1 MQITV
6 TQHDFTEAMR
16 KLRPDNFSYEGQIA
30 LFDYLEQYE
39 EDTGEQIELD
49 VIALCC
55 EYSEVALED
64 LPNVYLHLVNYE
76 ADADAEAITIE
87 EWIDLLQAHTQVIQV
102 SDDTLIIAE
111 F

>member
-1 MQITV
+1 MKTTV

-16 KLRPDNFSYEGQIA
+16 KQRPGNFSYAGQIA
-30 LFDYLEQYE
+30 LFDYFEPVE

-49 VIALCC
+49 VIDVCC

-64 LPNVYLHLVNYE
+64 LPNVYLHLVNYDAE
-76 ADADAEAITIE
+76 ADAITIE